1 VSPSTSENLAIVQ
14 VGLNLDSQIER
25 FLPKVSERLTN
36 INPVLLPPLTNVDEA
51 LDSKRNQYHSTRI
64 IAILESDV
72 NLSTYHKIVGVTA
85 LDLYNPGMDGQG
97 FVFGEARCPGRSSIV
112 STARLRETSHD
123 KPETVENRVR
133 KEVVH
138 EIGHMKG
145 LKHCSSSLCVMNRS
159 LNVTNIDMKT
169 DEYCGKCQRRLGLQP

>member
-1 VSPSTSENLAIVQ
+1 MVQ
-14 VGLNLDSQIER
+14 VGPNLDSQIER
-25 FLPKVSERLTN
+25 VFPIVSERLTN
-36 INPVLLPPLTNVDEA
+36 INPVLLPPLLNVDEA

-64 IAILESDV
+64 IAILESEI
-72 NLSTYHKIVGVTA
+72 NLFAYPKIVGVTS

-112 STARLRETSHD
+112 STARLRTTSLD
-123 KPETVENRVR
+123 KPDTFENRVR

-145 LKHCSSSLCVMNRS
+145 LKHCSRSLCVMNRS
-159 LNVTNIDMKT
+159 VSVTNIDMKT
-169 DEYCGKCQRRLGLQP
+169 DEYCSKCQLRLGLQP